1 MVCETRSLEISNS
14 IFRRVLRT
22 ALLAAAVG
30 LLIASWTSAD
40 AVTACGWTKL
50 GTELALELSVDRG
63 RGVVGQ
69 LGLEEL
75 RPGAPESSPAARP
88 SVLTPSAA
96 PPNDMW
102 TLSFGVQMTTFLEIS
117 VHTFAA

>member
-22 ALLAAAVG
+22 ALLAAVVG
-30 LLIASWTSAD
+30 VLIASWTSAD
-40 AVTACGWTKL
+40 GLTACDWTKL

-69 LGLEEL
+69 LGLGEK

-88 SVLTPSAA
+88 SVFSLGCAA
-96 PPNDMW
+96 
-102 TLSFGVQMTTFLEIS
+102 
-117 VHTFAA
+117 